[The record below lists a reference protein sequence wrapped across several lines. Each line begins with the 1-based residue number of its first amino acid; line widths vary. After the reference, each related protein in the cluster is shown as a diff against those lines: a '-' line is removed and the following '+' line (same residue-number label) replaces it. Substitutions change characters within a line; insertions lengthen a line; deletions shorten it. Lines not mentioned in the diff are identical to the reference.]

1 VSDDVSDAFPEPDD
15 TAPQDDHLDDS
26 MDDPQDDSM
35 GDGPDGFTADGFAED
50 LDGTEAHDPQHDP
63 DLSAVAPPAEVA
75 HTGNPVVDSVLD
87 SLREL
92 DRLPVSEHVAVFE
105 AAHDRLRG
113 ALSDAGDPPADA

>member
-1 VSDDVSDAFPEPDD
+1 MTSDEGTPG
-15 TAPQDDHLDDS
+15 QDESPHDE
-26 MDDPQDDSM
+26 
-35 GDGPDGFTADGFAED
+35 AEHP
-50 LDGTEAHDPQHDP
+50 GP
-63 DLSAVAPPAEVA
+63 DLSALADAPPVQ

-92 DRLPVSEHVAVFE
+92 DELPVSEHVAVFE

>member
-1 VSDDVSDAFPEPDD
+1 VTSDEGTFEH
-15 TAPQDDHLDDS
+15 DDHDDGADQVDGAHHVDDDGV
-26 MDDPQDDSM
+26 DDP
-35 GDGPDGFTADGFAED
+35 GPDF
-50 LDGTEAHDPQHDP
+50 
-63 DLSAVAPPAEVA
+63 SAVAGVSAAE

>member
-1 VSDDVSDAFPEPDD
+1 VTSDEGTFEHDDA
-15 TAPQDDHLDDS
+15 
-26 MDDPQDDSM
+26 
-35 GDGPDGFTADGFAED
+35 
-50 LDGTEAHDPQHDP
+50 AHDPGEDP
-63 DLSAVAPPAEVA
+63 GPDFSAVAGAPPAE

-92 DRLPVSEHVAVFE
+92 DQLPVSEHVAVFE